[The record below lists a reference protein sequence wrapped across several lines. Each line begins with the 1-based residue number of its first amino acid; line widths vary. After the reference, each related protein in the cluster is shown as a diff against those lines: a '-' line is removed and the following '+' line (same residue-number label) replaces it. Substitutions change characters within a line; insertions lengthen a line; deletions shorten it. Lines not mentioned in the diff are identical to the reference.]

1 MENNRLRFN
10 ILTVLVYI
18 VGIIVLVQLFN
29 LQIVHGQEYRTQSD
43 TKLTRES
50 VLEAARGSILDRTGN
65 TLVGTTMGLNLELYK
80 TKVDTDT
87 LNNSIL
93 DMINVLEKNGD
104 NYTDTLPISINPF
117 AFTITDEESLNKW
130 KTKNNMELTATP
142 EQAFYKLKNKYEI
155 KNQSIEDTRKIM
167 GIVYEIKTKGYST
180 IKSIELSKGISNAS
194 LQEFEERSEDFPGL
208 TIVKVPIRSYTKG
221 NLASHVLGYIG
232 RIGEKEYATRKDTY
246 SPDDYIGKTGI
257 ESVFEEYLRGEDGVK
272 QIDMDVDGSQTGE
285 YISKEAVAGSNIVL
299 TIDSNLQAIAE
310 TALKNNI
317 EKIRNGGFSQRY
329 DAKGGAVVVTNVKTG
344 EVLAL
349 ANYPDYNPGIMYS
362 GLTDDIWASYQENK
376 ALYNRAVSGSWA
388 PGSTFKMATA
398 VAALETGVISKKDTV
413 NDTGVYPYWTKPV
426 CWYYTQ
432 YHRGHGRVDV
442 IDAIQK
448 SCNFYFYEVG
458 RRMGIDNL
466 SKYARYFGLGEK
478 TGIELPGETAGELAS
493 KENSAAKG
501 ETWYIGNILSA
512 AIGQSDNDF
521 SPLQMARYISILANG
536 GNRINL
542 SIVKSAIRAD
552 GSEVPK
558 SEITDFVNKKL
569 GLNQTNNDIPQI
581 SKENLD
587 TVLEGMRS
595 VAMDPGGTAY
605 NIFRDFNIPV
615 GGKTGSAETSGTDV
629 TAWFTGFAPF
639 DDPEIAVVVMVEN
652 GGHGNYTAEV
662 VRDIIAEYFGMN
674 SNTVEEEAQATAYT
688 ESIR

>member
-1 MENNRLRFN
+1 MENNRIRFN
-10 ILTVLVYI
+10 ILTVIVYI
-18 VGIIVLVQLFN
+18 IGIIVLVRLFS
-29 LQIVHGQEYRTQSD
+29 LQIVHGEEYKTQSN

-50 VLEAARGSILDRTGN
+50 ILKAARGSILDRTGN
-65 TLVGTTMGLNLELYK
+65 PLAGTTMGFNLQLYK
-80 TKVDTDT
+80 TKVDTQVF
-87 LNNSIL
+87 NESIL
-93 DMINVLEKNGD
+93 KMVNVLQKNGD
-104 NYTDTLPISINPF
+104 NYSDSFPISINPF
-117 AFTITDEESLNKW
+117 AYNFDSEESLNKW
-130 KTKNNMELTATP
+130 KIKNRIDINTNP
-142 EQAFYKLKNKYEI
+142 EAAFYIFKDKYNITNE
-155 KNQSIEDTRKIM
+155 SIEDARKIM

-180 IKSIELSKGISNAS
+180 IKSIQLSKGISSAS
-194 LQEFEERSEDFPGL
+194 LQEFEEKSSEFPGL
-208 TIVKVPIRSYTKG
+208 TITTIPIRNYLKG

-232 RIGEKEYATRKDTY
+232 RIGEEEYKTRKETY
-246 SPDDYIGKTGI
+246 APDDYIGKTGI
-257 ESVFEEYLRGEDGVK
+257 ENVFEEYLRGEDGVK
-272 QIDMDVDGSQTGE
+272 QIDMDVEGSQTGE
-285 YISKEAVAGSNIVL
+285 YISKEAVAGADVVL

-310 TALKNNI
+310 QALKDNI
-317 EKIRNGGFSQRY
+317 EKIKNGGFSQRY
-329 DAKGGAVVVTNVKTG
+329 EAKGGSVVVTNVKTG

-349 ANYPDYNPGIMYS
+349 ANYPDYSPGIMYN
-362 GLTDDIWASYQENK
+362 GLTKDIWQYYQQNR
-376 ALYNRAVSGSWA
+376 ALYNGAISGSWA
-388 PGSTFKMATA
+388 PGSTFKMVTSI
-398 VAALETGVISKKDTV
+398 AALESGVITKTQTI
-413 NDTGVYPYWTKPV
+413 NDTGVYPYWNQPV
-426 CWYYTQ
+426 CWYWTD
-432 YHRGHGRVDV
+432 YHKGHGRVDL

-466 SKYARYFGLGEK
+466 AKYARYFGLGEK
-478 TGIELPGETAGELAS
+478 TGIELPSETAGQLAS
-493 KENSAAKG
+493 RENSAAKG

-542 SIVKSAIRAD
+542 SIVKSVIKSD
-552 GSEVPK
+552 GTEVPK
-558 SEITDFVNKKL
+558 SEISEFVHKKL
-569 GLNQTNNDIPQI
+569 GISESYTDLPQLNSDNIN
-581 SKENLD
+581 

-615 GGKTGSAETSGTDV
+615 GGKTGSAQTSGTDV

-674 SNTVEEEAQATAYT
+674 SNTVAEEPPATSYIET
-688 ESIR
+688 TR